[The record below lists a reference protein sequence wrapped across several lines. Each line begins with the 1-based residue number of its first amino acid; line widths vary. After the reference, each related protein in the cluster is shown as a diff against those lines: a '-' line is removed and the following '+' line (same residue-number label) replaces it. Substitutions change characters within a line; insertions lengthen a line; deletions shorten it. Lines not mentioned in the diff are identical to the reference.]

1 MKAKTSFANGINPF
15 AAPPAPPAQA
25 KREKPVNLP
34 VDFSQLSMSNDP
46 LPAHKQS
53 AKRMSKYAPLLEKMQ
68 AGECVKCPRE
78 NVVFLVK
85 SMSRLV
91 GKHYPDYV
99 LRSVMDY
106 GDGMGRVW
114 MLPKPEKL
122 KVKA

>member
-1 MKAKTSFANGINPF
+1 MKVKTSFVNGINPF
-15 AAPPAPPAQA
+15 AAPPAPPAPAQA

-53 AKRMSKYAPLLEKMQ
+53 AKRMSKYAPMLERMK
-68 AGECVKCPRE
+68 AGECVKCPCE
-78 NVVFLVK
+78 NVVHLVK
-85 SMSRLV
+85 SMSRLIN
-91 GKHYPDYV
+91 KHYPGYM

-114 MLPKPEKL
+114 LLPRSEK
-122 KVKA
+122 KT